1 MTRVGGVL
9 PPQYAVAATSNTQV
23 DIEEDCLWD
32 ADQEAEWR
40 ERRFLQVWDC
50 VELSNAI
57 DAVVLTKPSN
67 RGGLHAIEQTPRR
80 SMVPAQV
87 EKEGFRDPARGN
99 SGTVR

>member
-1 MTRVGGVL
+1 MRAGGVL
-9 PPQYAVAATSNTQV
+9 PRYAVAATSNTQV

-40 ERRFLQVWDC
+40 ERRFLQVGNC
-50 VELSNAI
+50 VERQ
-57 DAVVLTKPSN
+57 
-67 RGGLHAIEQTPRR
+67 RGARR
-80 SMVPAQV
+80 STVPAQV

>member
-1 MTRVGGVL
+1 MRAGGVL
-9 PPQYAVAATSNTQV
+9 PRYAVAATSNTQV

-40 ERRFLQVWDC
+40 ERRFLQV
-50 VELSNAI
+50 
-57 DAVVLTKPSN
+57 
-67 RGGLHAIEQTPRR
+67 
-80 SMVPAQV
+80 

>member
-1 MTRVGGVL
+1 MRTTASCRRPQTRAGGVL
-9 PPQYAVAATSNTQV
+9 PRYAVAATSNTQV

-32 ADQEAEWR
+32 VEQEAEWR
-40 ERRFLQVWDC
+40 ERRFLQVGNC
-50 VELSNAI
+50 VERQ
-57 DAVVLTKPSN
+57 
-67 RGGLHAIEQTPRR
+67 RGPRR